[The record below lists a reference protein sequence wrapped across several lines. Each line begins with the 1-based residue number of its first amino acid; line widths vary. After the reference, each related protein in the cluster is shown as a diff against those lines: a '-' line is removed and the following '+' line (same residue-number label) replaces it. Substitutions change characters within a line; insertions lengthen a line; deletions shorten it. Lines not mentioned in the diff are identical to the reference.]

1 MQVRKKGIKDAKQK
15 EELED
20 DIQKMEKVSEFIFS
34 VMISVCEQFIFFFL
48 IDVYES
54 NFFFFEQNQAALE
67 AFKKDLASDPEL
79 AAKYGV
85 KVRSEAGRFIL
96 KIHVQLNKNYTPSVH
111 YPSL

>member
-1 MQVRKKGIKDAKQK
+1 M
-15 EELED
+15 
-20 DIQKMEKVSEFIFS
+20 
-34 VMISVCEQFIFFFL
+34 
-48 IDVYES
+48 
-54 NFFFFEQNQAALE
+54 E